1 MLRLFLAAGLLLPG
15 VSLAADSADTFFDD
29 SAAGE
34 IRLYFDDAN
43 WYNTLFQSHATNP
56 DDPYF
61 PARFQ
66 WGAVTIPSIGA
77 RFRGN
82 SSFQRN
88 GVKKPFKLDFNE
100 YDSDATFLGLK
111 KLNLNN
117 GDLTPSFLREKLFLD
132 FAGKYVA
139 AMRAVHVRLYVN
151 DAYYGLYVAI
161 EQPDKTMMQSRYGS
175 GEDGNLYEAGESVVA
190 NMSYLGANASAYTS
204 RYELKT
210 NETAND
216 YSGLIEL
223 LDVLNNTP
231 AAELP
236 AKLEPLCDVENML
249 YGQALNNLFT
259 NLDSYLGV
267 ASEYYLYDRS
277 RDGKFVYIHWDLN
290 ETFGT
295 TGDGTPRLANPF
307 ILDPF
312 YLPTATVGGPGGG
325 GPGGAS
331 PADNARPLLE
341 KLWAVDGYKRL
352 YLRLLARMLREGF
365 DVDAMGARAQ
375 QLAAMIRPYAETDP
389 NRVFTM
395 AQFDT
400 TITGQIN
407 TGQLTI
413 YGITQFVRERYAFL
427 RPLLNS
433 YAQPADVRLNEI
445 SASTTEPWVE
455 LHNLGPGSVSLSGF
469 YLTDDPSNPT
479 KWPLPDRT
487 IADGAFL
494 VVYLSGD
501 SSKGELYATFRA
513 ANTGSLYLYNSGTA
527 LDSQAYPTLAG
538 NQSYI
543 RTGNLGSTWQVTSQS
558 TPGAGNVLSVV
569 SGPVSAGTG
578 QLLVNEVMADNDAA
592 YPDPDESGAF
602 EDWFEIYNP
611 SSAAIDMSGMYLTDN
626 LSNTTK
632 WKVPAGVT
640 IPARG
645 YLVFIADGE
654 TTQGSRHTSFSL
666 SADGEA
672 LAIYA
677 TDGTTLIDSM
687 TFSTQRTDVSL
698 GRTTDG
704 VASWSIFQPATPGAS
719 NALPYANW
727 LLNAASFQSAAAAPS
742 AIVSAFGS
750 GFTATTVAATQSP
763 LPETLGGV
771 TVTVTDSGGAAR
783 RAPLFFVSPGQ
794 INFLVPPGTANG
806 RAIVAIRGES
816 ETTLTGDLLVVA
828 VAPALFAADATGKG
842 AGLLAAIRVD
852 AAGAQTS
859 ASQPISLGVETDQVY
874 LILYGTGIR
883 GVASASDVVVEID
896 GQTIPVTYAGPQPE
910 YTGLDQVNVGPLP
923 RSLAG
928 RGEREIIMT
937 ANGHRVSRVTVTFQ

>member
-1 MLRLFLAAGLLLPG
+1 MLRIFLASALLFST
-15 VSLAADSADTFFDD
+15 VCQAADSADAFFDD
-29 SAAGE
+29 SAVRE

-43 WYNTLFQSHATNP
+43 WYNTLYQSHATNR

-66 WGAVTIPSIGA
+66 AGAVALPRIGV
-77 RFRGN
+77 RFKGN

-88 GVKKPFKLDFNE
+88 GVKKAFKLDFNE
-100 YDSDATFLGLK
+100 YDDNATFLGLK

-117 GDLTPSFLREKLFLD
+117 GDLSPSFLREKMFLD
-132 FAGKYVA
+132 FAGKYIA

-161 EQPDKTMMQSRYGS
+161 EQPDKVMMQSRFGS
-175 GEDGNLYEAGESVVA
+175 GEDGNLYEAGESVAA
-190 NMSYLGANASAYTS
+190 NMSYLGANASSYTS

-231 AAELP
+231 AADLP
-236 AKLEPLCDVENML
+236 AKLEPICDVENML

-259 NLDSYLGV
+259 NLESYLGV

-277 RDGKFVYIHWDLN
+277 RDGRFVQIHWDLN
-290 ETFGT
+290 ESFGT

-307 ILDPF
+307 IMDPF
-312 YLPTATVGGPGGG
+312 YLPTATGGGGFPGGG
-325 GPGGAS
+325 GAATNS
-331 PADNARPLLE
+331 RPLLE
-341 KLWAVDGYKRL
+341 KLWAVDSYKRL
-352 YLRLLARMLREGF
+352 YLRMLARMLREGF
-365 DVDAMGARAQ
+365 DAGVMGARAQ
-375 QLAAMIRPYAETDP
+375 QLAALIRPYAETDP

-400 TITGQIN
+400 TVTGQVN

-413 YGITQFVRERYAFL
+413 YGITQFVRERYNFL

-455 LHNLGPGSVSLSGF
+455 LHNLGPGPVSLSGF

-479 KWPLPDRT
+479 KWPLPNRT

-501 SSKGELYATFRA
+501 SSKGELYAGFRA
-513 ANTGSLYLYNSGTA
+513 ANNGSLYLYNSGTA
-527 LDSQAYPTLAG
+527 LDSQAYPALAA

-543 RTGNLGSTWQVTSQS
+543 RTGSLGSTWRVTSQS
-558 TPGAGNVLSVV
+558 TPGAENVLSAL

-578 QLLVNEVMADNDAA
+578 QLLINEVMADNDAA

-602 EDWFEIYNP
+602 EDWFEVYNP
-611 SSAAIDMSGMYLTDN
+611 SDAAIDMTGMYITDN

-654 TTQGSRHTSFSL
+654 TTQGARHTSFSL

-704 VASWSIFQPATPGAS
+704 APSWSIFQPATPGAS

-727 LLNAASFQSAAAAPS
+727 LLNAASFQSVAAAPS
-742 AIVSAFGS
+742 SIVSAFDS
-750 GFTATTVAATQSP
+750 GFTSTTVAATQSP

-771 TVTVTDSGGAAR
+771 TVTVTDSAGTAR
-783 RAPLFFVSPGQ
+783 PAPLFFVSSGQ

-806 RAIVAIRGES
+806 RAVVAIRRQSG
-816 ETTLTGDLLVVA
+816 TTLAGDLLVTT

-842 AGLLAAIRVD
+842 AGLLAAIRVN
-852 AAGAQTS
+852 AAGEQTP
-859 ASQPISLGVETDQVY
+859 ASPPISFGAETDQVY

-883 GVASASDVVVEID
+883 GVAGASDVTVEID
-896 GQTIPVTYAGPQPE
+896 GQKIPVTYAGAQPE
-910 YTGLDQVNVGPLP
+910 YTGLDQVNIGPLP

-937 ANGHRVSRVTVTFQ
+937 ANGHRLNRVTVTFQ